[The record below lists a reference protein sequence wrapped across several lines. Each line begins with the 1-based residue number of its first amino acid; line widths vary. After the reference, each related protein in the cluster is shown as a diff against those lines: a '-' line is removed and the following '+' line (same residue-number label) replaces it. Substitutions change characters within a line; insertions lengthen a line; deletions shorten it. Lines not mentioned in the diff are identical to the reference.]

1 MRGRSLKPFERAI
14 GWTIGVPFAS
24 WRYLAREVVIHREEA
39 ECAWPI
45 EGFPSDDLR
54 HPGEAPALQP
64 ASAGSGA
71 AFRRRYRVQVTD
83 PLLSA
88 AELMAIVRNDPN
100 VACPLE
106 IARFE
111 RDERGSGPIDVGEE
125 MRVRLPGPW
134 NGPVRVVDATEL
146 SFRLATMRGHME
158 AGEIEFRA
166 RDEDDVLVFE
176 IESWARSSD
185 PVFDLLYD
193 RLGIGRELQL
203 DMWAFFLER
212 LAHVSGGVP
221 NGGIDVHTLRCVD
234 HPL

>member
-1 MRGRSLKPFERAI
+1 VHGRPLNPLERAI

-24 WRYLAREVVIHREEA
+24 WRYLAREVVIRREQA

-45 EGFPSDDLR
+45 EGFPSDDHG
-54 HPGEAPALQP
+54 HPGEAAALQL
-64 ASAGSGA
+64 ALAGSGA
-71 AFRRRYRVQVTD
+71 AFRRRYRVQVAD

-111 RDERGSGPIDVGEE
+111 RDDGGGGPIDVGEE

-146 SFRLATMRGHME
+146 SFRLATLRGHME

-166 RDEDDVLVFE
+166 RDEDDALVFE

-212 LAHVSGGVP
+212 VAQVSGGVP
-221 NGGIDVHTLRCVD
+221 KDGIDIHTLRCVD